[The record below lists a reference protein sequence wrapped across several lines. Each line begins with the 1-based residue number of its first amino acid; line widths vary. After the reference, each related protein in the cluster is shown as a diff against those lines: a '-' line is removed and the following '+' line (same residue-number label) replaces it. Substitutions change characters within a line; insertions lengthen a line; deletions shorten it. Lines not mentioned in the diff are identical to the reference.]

1 MKLYITLYINK
12 IIDFTGTEEFSVD
25 QIDIAHRTLIKHFAL
40 TIILFNRK
48 QN

>member
-12 IIDFTGTEEFSVD
+12 IIDLAGIEEFSVD
-25 QIDIAHRTLIKHFAL
+25 QIDIAHRTSIKHFAQ